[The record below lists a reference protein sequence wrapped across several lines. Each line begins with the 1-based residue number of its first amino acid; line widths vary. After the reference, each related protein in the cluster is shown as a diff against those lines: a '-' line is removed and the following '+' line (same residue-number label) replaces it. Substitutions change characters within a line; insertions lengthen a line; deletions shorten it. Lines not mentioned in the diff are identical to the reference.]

1 MPLPDRNRLRE
12 YAVKGGHLAARQL
25 AVAPE
30 QQRARRLAAEARE
43 QAAKAAPQA
52 DVEGSGAAPRVAV
65 LTPRDWAVH
74 VHWEAMI
81 AQALRLRG
89 AHVEFLTCGGGLER
103 CDRANTWEGPPMP
116 CTSCTRYV
124 EDSLDAHGF
133 PRTSLHEGWVDDDPG
148 DWPEIDEVSLAA
160 LRDVVDADGV
170 PFGRLTEI
178 PVKWFLMRASTG
190 DDPLAPSTWRAFLR
204 SARRIA
210 AGVEA
215 ALDRM
220 RPDVV
225 LLCNGLFLFEAVAW
239 EVCRRRGI
247 DVVTYERGFIKETLV
262 FRRGAP
268 ACLTELHDLWPRF
281 ADVALTPEQDERLDD
296 YLEARRHGQRTID
309 RYWDDARFEAP
320 ERRGA
325 GRLVTLFTNL
335 TWDSAV
341 IGKELAYPSIQAW
354 ITAAVEAMA
363 ERPEH
368 ELVIRLHP
376 AEVKLPGKWTRE
388 PMAEVLAERFPTL
401 PPNVRVIAPD
411 DPTSSYP
418 LMEASDL
425 GLVFT
430 STTGLELALGG
441 VPVIVAGETHYRGK
455 GFTIDVSSPEE
466 FVAALDR
473 ALADPDAVR
482 PDPERVRRYANLFFF
497 EAPVGSPGVEEH
509 VPGLA
514 RITVEHLDELAPGRD
529 AAVDRICE
537 GILRGGDFLAPVE
550 VTFPEPAAEVP
561 VALAAGAR

>member
-1 MPLPDRNRLRE
+1 MPLPDRGRLRE
-12 YAVKGGHLAARQL
+12 YAVKGGHLAARQ
-25 AVAPE
+25 VASTPE
-30 QQRARRLAAEARE
+30 QRRARRLAGEAPPE
-43 QAAKAAPQA
+43 PG
-52 DVEGSGAAPRVAV
+52 DGPSVAI
-65 LTPRDWAVH
+65 LTPRDWTAH
-74 VHWEAMI
+74 VQWEAMI

-89 AHVEFLTCGGGLER
+89 ARVEFLTCGGGLEV

-124 EDSLDAHGF
+124 EDSVDAHGF
-133 PRTSLHEGWVDDDPG
+133 DRTSLRDGWERDDPG
-148 DWPEIDEVSLAA
+148 AWDELDEVSLAA
-160 LRDVVDADGV
+160 LRDVVGDDGL
-170 PFGRLTEI
+170 PYGRLTEI
-178 PVKWFLMRASTG
+178 PVKWFLMRASSH

-215 ALDRM
+215 ALDRI

-225 LLCNGLFLFEAVAW
+225 LLCNGLFLFEAVTW
-239 EVCRRRGI
+239 ELCRRRGI

-281 ADVALTPEQDERLDD
+281 ADAALTPVEEARLDD
-296 YLEARRHGQRTID
+296 YLDARRHGRRTID
-309 RYWDDARFEAP
+309 RYWDDARFDAP
-320 ERRGA
+320 ERRGS

-341 IGKELAYPSIQAW
+341 IGKERAYPSIQAW
-354 ITAAVEAMA
+354 IVAAVEAFA
-363 ERPEH
+363 ARPDH

-388 PMAEVLAERFPTL
+388 PMADVLRKHFPTL
-401 PPNVRVIAPD
+401 PANVRVVEPE

-430 STTGLELALGG
+430 STTGLELALAG

-455 GFTIDVSSPEE
+455 GFTVDVSTPEE
-466 FVAALDR
+466 FVAALDA
-473 ALADPDAVR
+473 ALDDPGQFA
-482 PDPERVRRYANLFFF
+482 PDPQVARRYANLFFF
-497 EAPVGSPGVEEH
+497 AAPVPSPGVEEH

-514 RITVEHLDELAPGRD
+514 RITVEHLDELAPGRHPG
-529 AAVDRICE
+529 VDRICD
-537 GILRGGDFLAPVE
+537 GILHGGDFLAPV
-550 VTFPEPAAEVP
+550 VAPVVGGAPSRSGRRGVP
-561 VALAAGAR
+561 VAVGTR

>member
-1 MPLPDRNRLRE
+1 MPLPDRRRLRE
-12 YAVKGGHLAARQL
+12 YAVKGGHLAARQVG
-25 AVAPE
+25 ATPE
-30 QQRARRLAAEARE
+30 QQRARRLAAEAPTPP
-43 QAAKAAPQA
+43 A
-52 DVEGSGAAPRVAV
+52 EGPTVAI
-65 LTPRDWAVH
+65 LTPRDWTAH
-74 VHWEAMI
+74 VQWEGVI

-89 AHVEFLTCGGGLER
+89 ANVEFITCGGGLEV

-124 EDSLDAHGF
+124 EHSLDAHGF
-133 PRTSLHEGWVDDDPG
+133 PQTPLRDGWDPAGRDGDDPG
-148 DWPEIDEVSLAA
+148 VWDELDEISLDA
-160 LRDVVDADGV
+160 LRDLVDADGM
-170 PFGRLTEI
+170 PYGRLTEI

-210 AGVEA
+210 AGMEA
-215 ALDRM
+215 ALDRIQ
-220 RPDVV
+220 PDVV
-225 LLCNGLFLFEAVAW
+225 LLCNGLFLFEAIAW
-239 EVCRRRGI
+239 ELCRRRGI
-247 DVVTYERGFIKETLV
+247 DVVSYERGFIKETLV

-268 ACLTELHDLWPRF
+268 ACLTELHDLWPQF
-281 ADVALTPEQDERLDD
+281 ADVALTPEQDARLDE
-296 YLEARRHGQRTID
+296 YLDARRHGRRTID
-309 RYWDDARFEAP
+309 RYWQDARFEAP
-320 ERRGA
+320 ERSGA

-354 ITAAVEAMA
+354 IAAVVEAMA
-363 ERPEH
+363 ARPEH

-388 PMAEVLAERFPTL
+388 PVLPFLLDRFPEL

-430 STTGLELALGG
+430 STTGMELALAG

-455 GFTIDVSSPEE
+455 GFTIDVESPEE
-466 FVAALDR
+466 FLDALDAAL
-473 ALADPDAVR
+473 AE
-482 PDPERVRRYANLFFF
+482 PERFAPDTEAVRRYANLFFF

-514 RITVEHLDELAPGRD
+514 RITVERLADLAPGENPSM
-529 AAVDRICE
+529 DRICD
-537 GILRGGDFLAPVE
+537 GILHGGDFLDPV
-550 VTFPEPAAEVP
+550 PS
-561 VALAAGAR
+561 AGGYGSRGSISTLTR